1 MATSSFR
8 SLVQSLKKFVKLPWE
23 FTGPCAHPEY
33 RDALPRAVEYRRH
46 CPATAVAEAIVPT
59 SDPETVYDI
68 KYFPRD
74 GRRNRPP
81 VKRTVF
87 KKADVEKL
95 MAEKTEFN
103 FPPVYLTKKVEEDYD
118 ACGGGY
124 QK

>member
-1 MATSSFR
+1 MAASSCR
-8 SLVQSLKKFVKLPWE
+8 SLVQSLKKFFKLPWE
-23 FTGPCAHPEY
+23 ITGPCAHPEY
-33 RDALPRAVEYRRH
+33 RDAVPLAVEYRLR
-46 CPATAVAEAIVPT
+46 CPATAAAQAIVPS

-74 GRRNRPP
+74 GRHNRPP
-81 VKRTVF
+81 VKRTVL

-95 MAEKTEFN
+95 MAEKTEFQ
-103 FPPVYLTKKVEEDYD
+103 FPRVYLTKKVEEDYD